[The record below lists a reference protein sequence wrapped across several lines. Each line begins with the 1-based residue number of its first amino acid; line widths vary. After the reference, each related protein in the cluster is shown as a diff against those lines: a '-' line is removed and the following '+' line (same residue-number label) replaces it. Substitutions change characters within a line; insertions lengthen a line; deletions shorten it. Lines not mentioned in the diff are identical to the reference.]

1 MLLLSLLACP
11 SSTPTTSAPP
21 PSRVDAPVAPV
32 RRPVDADAFCDSR
45 GGQAF
50 AWPEVDGGGAPG
62 PAAGWTWVNVWAT
75 WCKPCLAEMPMIQ
88 EWAAKLSAS
97 GTAVEQRFLSVDN
110 KPTDLS
116 SFMVLH
122 PEFPKSPR
130 LADVT
135 KLSPWLESIGL
146 DASASLP
153 LHLFLKPDQT
163 IACVRNGAVGENDYD
178 AISAVLQGR

>member
-1 MLLLSLLACP
+1 MLSILLLAC
-11 SSTPTTSAPP
+11 STEAPTAARPA

-32 RRPVDADAFCDSR
+32 RKVADPDAFCDSR

-50 AWPEVDGGGAPG
+50 AWPEVDGGGAPA
-62 PAAGWTWVNVWAT
+62 PAEGWAWVNVWAT
-75 WCKPCLAEMPMIQ
+75 WCKPCLAEMPMIR
-88 EWAAKLSAS
+88 EWASRLSAAGS
-97 GTAVEQRFLSVDN
+97 LVDQRFLSVDN

-135 KLSPWLESIGL
+135 KLAPWLESIGL

-153 LHLFLKPDQT
+153 LHLLIRPDQT
-163 IACVRNGAVGENDYD
+163 IACVRNGAVHEGDYD
-178 AISAVLQGR
+178 AVLGVLQGR

>member
-1 MLLLSLLACP
+1 MLLFLLLACP
-11 SSTPTTSAPP
+11 STESAPKTP
-21 PSRVDAPVAPV
+21 PAGRVDAPVAPV
-32 RRPVDADAFCDSR
+32 KRVADPEAFCDSR
-45 GGQAF
+45 GGQAYV
-50 AWPEVDGGGAPG
+50 WPEVDGGAAPAA
-62 PAAGWTWVNVWAT
+62 AAGWTWVNVWAT
-75 WCKPCLAEMPMIQ
+75 WCKPCLSEMPMIQ
-88 EWAAKLSAS
+88 EWAKRLAAAQP
-97 GTAVEQRFLSVDN
+97 GFEQRFLSVDN

-146 DASASLP
+146 DASATLP

-178 AISAVLQGR
+178 AILAVTQGR